1 MSDLVNFILGYAILS
16 FFVYS
21 FFFFARAGWSREHDK
36 WNKVIAITEAAI
48 RKVKDEPTTD

>member
-1 MSDLVNFILGYAILS
+1 VSDLVNFILGYAILS

-36 WNKVIAITEAAI
+36 WNKVIVITEAAI
-48 RKVKDEPTTD
+48 RKVKDE